1 MKKFLQVLFIV
12 LAYSSNAI
20 SQDMNIMTFNIR
32 YNTARDSVNAWPNR
46 KEFAAS
52 QIRFHKIQVV
62 GVQEALVGQ
71 LQDLLELLPGFK
83 YVGVGRDKGDD
94 KGEFSAILYDT
105 TRLTVLEQSTFWLSE
120 TPSLA
125 GSKGWDA
132 AFPRVVTWAKF
143 KDRRTQKVFYLF
155 NTHFDHM
162 GKLARRS
169 SASLLLAKVE
179 EIAKKQPAIVT
190 GDFNA
195 EPTDEPIKIITD
207 PANPLRLIDT
217 RAIAEQGHYGPD
229 GTFNGFQSKENS
241 DQPIDYIFIKGG
253 KFKIKQHATLSQ
265 TWGGRFSSDHFPVMA
280 EIVSSE

>member
-1 MKKFLQVLFIV
+1 MKKILLGVFVILVVSFN
-12 LAYSSNAI
+12 ASSQN
-20 SQDMNIMTFNIR
+20 MNVMTFNIR

-62 GVQEALVGQ
+62 GVQEALAGQ
-71 LQDLLELLPGFK
+71 IQDLLELLPGFK

-94 KGEFSAILYDT
+94 KGEFSAILYDS

-120 TPSLA
+120 TPSIA

-132 AFPRVVTWAKF
+132 AFPRIVTWAKF
-143 KDRRTQKVFYLF
+143 RDKRTKKTFYLF

-169 SASLLLAKVE
+169 SASLLLTKVE
-179 EIAKKQPAIVT
+179 EIAKKQAVIVT

-195 EPTDEPIKIITD
+195 EPTDEPIKVITD
-207 PANPLRLIDT
+207 SSNPLRLIDT
-217 RAIAEQGHYGPD
+217 KAVAEQGHYGPG
-229 GTFNGFQSKENS
+229 GTFNGFQSKESS

-253 KFKIKQHATLSQ
+253 KFKVLQHATLSQ
-265 TWGGRFSSDHFPVMA
+265 TWKGKFSSDHFPVMA
-280 EIVSSE
+280 EVVSSE